1 MNVQQYLKK
10 ISFYDRVIANKTYDY
25 NRLSEL
31 TKGLSGP
38 ASDKEKITSSPSGD
52 RLCNGVVEL
61 IEIED
66 EIHNLINAR
75 KFIISQIETLSL
87 SSYEVLYHKY
97 VKGETGKEIMVALNY
112 NTRSA
117 YYRQLEK
124 ALKEFDKIYGDIY
137 KNQKR

>member
-25 NRLSEL
+25 NRLCEL

-38 ASDKEKITSSPSGD
+38 ASDKERITTSPSGD

-61 IEIED
+61 IEIEN
-66 EIHNLINAR
+66 EIHNLINSR

-112 NTRSA
+112 SSRST
-117 YYRQLEK
+117 YNLKLQK
-124 ALKEFDKIYGDIY
+124 ALDEFDKLYNYIY
-137 KNQKR
+137 KDKKW

>member
-25 NRLSEL
+25 NRLCEL

-38 ASDKEKITSSPSGD
+38 ASDKERITTSPSGD

-61 IEIED
+61 IEIEN
-66 EIHNLINAR
+66 EIHNLINSR

-112 NTRSA
+112 SSRST
-117 YYRQLEK
+117 YNLKLQN
-124 ALKEFDKIYGDIY
+124 ALNEFDKLYNHIY
-137 KNQKR
+137 KDKKW